1 MSDIDLSGRNH
12 IVREQAPDWAEEAAR
27 RALPAYGLSAES
39 TLQFVKHR
47 ENTVFRAAT
56 PHDGDYA
63 VRLHR
68 PGHRRDSQIRAEL
81 DFARRLQAH
90 GVRTIRAIPRVPGES
105 DAAGAD
111 TPDSARRTSDLL
123 DPVTVETPEGPTQV
137 VVMEWVVDSRPIGSV
152 ESGWTGGTTP
162 DLTMFTAVG
171 RLAAEA
177 HLAASEIGPSA
188 YDRPTWDAAG
198 FWGPDAVWG
207 DPGTLDHP
215 GAGRLAEATAGVR
228 QRLTR
233 APHDDWFG
241 PIHADFTPENIL
253 TGPEGLTLIDFDDC
267 ATGWHLFDLATILFW
282 HHRHPDAARQR
293 EALLAGYTQIRP
305 IPAEHLALLDDL
317 ILARGCTYLGWA
329 AARRGDE
336 DAEFIVDHVAG
347 PVTDMALSLATR

>member
-1 MSDIDLSGRNH
+1 MND
-12 IVREQAPDWAEEAAR
+12 QAPSWAEEAVR
-27 RALPAYGLSAES
+27 QALPAYGLPAES

-47 ENTVFRAAT
+47 ENTVFRAET
-56 PHDGDYA
+56 PHDGAYA

-81 DFARRLQAH
+81 DFARRLQTH
-90 GVRTIRAIPRVPGES
+90 GVRTVRPIPRVPDRSDPTGSAATES
-105 DAAGAD
+105 A
-111 TPDSARRTSDLL
+111 LL
-123 DPVTVETPEGPTQV
+123 GPVTVETPEGLTQV
-137 VVMEWVVDSRPIGSV
+137 VIMEWVADSRPVGSV
-152 ESGWTGGTTP
+152 ESGWTGGPTP

-171 RLAAEA
+171 RLAASA
-177 HLAASEIGPSA
+177 HLAAAEIDQAA

-198 FWGPDAVWG
+198 FWGHDAVWG
-207 DPGTLDHP
+207 DPATLDHP
-215 GAGRLAEATAGVR
+215 GAGRLAEATAGVQ
-228 QRLTR
+228 QRLAR
-233 APHDDWFG
+233 APRDDWFG

-293 EALLAGYTQIRP
+293 RALLEGYAQIRT
-305 IPAEHLALLDDL
+305 IPPEQLALLDDL

-336 DAEFIVDHVAG
+336 DAEFIVDQVSGPLTDLAVARS
-347 PVTDMALSLATR
+347 THR